1 MIKVNKS
8 TFFKWIIVFTATCG
22 IGLFISFPIIKM
34 GSVSYSI
41 ILNFTL
47 MIWMSIVET
56 LLIPALKSSYFIC
69 YPFEAEGKIYRY
81 LGVDYFRKILVLSG
95 WEKSRKKET
104 PIRRSLI
111 LLEYYEYR
119 TRASEF
125 GHGIIAIIIVLITIY
140 VGITYS
146 FKETVWLI
154 FLNIF
159 LNIYPIMLQR
169 YNRPRVLRVINKLK
183 LKYSKVVYRNW

>member
-154 FLNIF
+154 LLNIF